1 MDIVSGGHS
10 GRFLTEVGSG
20 GHSEHFLTEVG
31 SGRHSGHFLTD
42 ICARPD
48 LVYEDQ
54 TQTGLDQ
61 TALDW
66 TRPD

>member
-31 SGRHSGHFLTD
+31 SEGHSGHFLTEN
-42 ICARPD
+42 CVWFVNTEY
-48 LVYEDQ
+48 LFKTTELFCSV
-54 TQTGLDQ
+54 
-61 TALDW
+61 
-66 TRPD
+66 